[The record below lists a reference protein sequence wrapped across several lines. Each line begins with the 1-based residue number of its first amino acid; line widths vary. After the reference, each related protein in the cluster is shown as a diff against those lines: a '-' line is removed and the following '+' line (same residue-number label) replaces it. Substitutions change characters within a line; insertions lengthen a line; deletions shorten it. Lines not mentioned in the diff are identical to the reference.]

1 MSESVHAVVAK
12 PSASVSAHQE
22 ANRFIVNPNHP
33 SSLIEEEEEDDDID
47 IIGKFGHHNSHQSGN
62 LNQAQSPLTLIMTAA
77 SSSVGSSNYLFSNA
91 PGNGN
96 YSRLLDNTMPITPT
110 HSPRSNYLEPGGNVG
125 DFHANS
131 PRAFFSQDPNHS
143 PKPDTNSHR
152 SGGGVGA
159 GQQSRASNLPSETGE
174 EWATDANFTP
184 ARDRLRRALRYYF
197 MSPMD
202 KWRIKGRFPWK
213 LLFQVIKIVLVTSQL
228 LLFGSE
234 VTQYKAA
241 DTSMVWCGILHFLS
255 LLTVPSFHSS
265 YLYIISSY
273 STGTRLGILKLFHL
287 TRVHMPSI
295 RKMMV
300 RFN

>member
-22 ANRFIVNPNHP
+22 SNRFIVNTNHP

-62 LNQAQSPLTLIMTAA
+62 LNQGQSPLTLIMTAA
-77 SSSVGSSNYLFSNA
+77 SSVGSSNYLFSNA

-110 HSPRSNYLEPGGNVG
+110 HSPRSNYLEPGGNGG
-125 DFHANS
+125 DSHPNS
-131 PRAFFSQDPNHS
+131 TRAFFSQDHS

-152 SGGGVGA
+152 SGVGGG
-159 GQQSRASNLPSETGE
+159 GQQSRASNHPSETQE
-174 EWATDANFTP
+174 EWATDENFTP

-241 DTSMVWCGILHFLS
+241 DTSMVLCFGILNFLS
-255 LLTVPSFHSS
+255 LLTVSYFHSS
-265 YLYIISSY
+265 YLCIISSY
-273 STGTRLGILKLFHL
+273 SIGTRLVILKLFHL

-300 RFN
+300 WFN